1 MSIRASDLRRQ
12 LLRVSPDTLVGAALK
27 DMRARPRPTE
37 WLLLVDLDGAYA
49 ILGIED
55 IASRVASVSDPLNQP
70 VSAFAGAACP
80 TADVEDE
87 LEDVQAQLAN
97 SVDVLVLRAGE
108 PYGVLTRRPVA
119 AASSAA
125 RLLLSQ
131 AAGWT
136 PRVQKPAVLGIE
148 ESIPKAPVTL
158 PPSQI
163 EPIQQ
168 RSDRYVNT
176 DFASEQQPARALDRK
191 QALQPGQHYF
201 FRLNVGELEAA
212 TTIETAPAQLPDF
225 ITKQDVELVIVLFSE
240 SFAIEQPTG
249 VLSVP
254 AIGLATVKAPASLP
268 SGMRADAP
276 LAQERLLFRVTAPAL
291 AGRADLR
298 VNMYCNGMLVQ
309 SRLVTA
315 VIGAGAPL
323 NAAGMMRA
331 SVLDFN
337 LSPTL
342 APRHLSDIAPH
353 TLSLMVNS
361 NGDGTHAF
369 RVFAQDGNQVFQN
382 SATLEPAELNDLI
395 LQTRAAL
402 QKVAWGKPD
411 AWAEGL
417 AYRYDTSISG
427 DKLVQNFT
435 NDMINMAVRGA
446 LTYNAL
452 KNSLGQGR
460 IGATK
465 LRELMR
471 TPGMVQLASK
481 ISANDVVPMAMFYDW
496 KLDTRAATLTICEQ
510 FAASLASGRPLIN
523 EPCFLGNCPHHD
535 DETPTVICPS
545 GFWGFRHDIG
555 MPWPAPYGPEVA
567 TQIGYSGTP
576 LMDIALNREFPAL
589 PAHLQ
594 RLGNLGYQTQSQ
606 EARDKIFQMFK
617 QSQPHVV
624 YFYCHGVL
632 NGTTPTLKVG
642 PPQDYIDTSNFD
654 NLEIAWPDTRP
665 LVFMNGC
672 HTTSLSPGQALS
684 FVRAFVEDVAAAGV
698 IGTEITVFEPL
709 AQTFAETFL
718 PLFAAGMPF
727 GRAIREAR
735 LRLLAQRNP
744 LGLVYQPYAY
754 AGLKMVKTA

>member
-1 MSIRASDLRRQ
+1 
-12 LLRVSPDTLVGAALK
+12 
-27 DMRARPRPTE
+27 MR
-37 WLLLVDLDGAYA
+37 
-49 ILGIED
+49 
-55 IASRVASVSDPLNQP
+55 S
-70 VSAFAGAACP
+70 
-80 TADVEDE
+80 
-87 LEDVQAQLAN
+87 
-97 SVDVLVLRAGE
+97 
-108 PYGVLTRRPVA
+108 
-119 AASSAA
+119 
-125 RLLLSQ
+125 
-131 AAGWT
+131 
-136 PRVQKPAVLGIE
+136 
-148 ESIPKAPVTL
+148 
-158 PPSQI
+158 
-163 EPIQQ
+163 
-168 RSDRYVNT
+168 
-176 DFASEQQPARALDRK
+176 
-191 QALQPGQHYF
+191 
-201 FRLNVGELEAA
+201 
-212 TTIETAPAQLPDF
+212 
-225 ITKQDVELVIVLFSE
+225 
-240 SFAIEQPTG
+240 
-249 VLSVP
+249 
-254 AIGLATVKAPASLP
+254 
-268 SGMRADAP
+268 
-276 LAQERLLFRVTAPAL
+276 
-291 AGRADLR
+291 
-298 VNMYCNGMLVQ
+298 
-309 SRLVTA
+309 
-315 VIGAGAPL
+315 
-323 NAAGMMRA
+323 

-342 APRHLSDIAPH
+342 APRHLSDIEPH
-353 TLSLMVNS
+353 RLSLMVNS

-369 RVFAQDGNQVFQN
+369 RVFAQEGNEVFQN

-535 DETPTVICPS
+535 DEKPTVICPS

-567 TQIGYSGTP
+567 TQISYIDAP

-594 RLGNLGYQTQSQ
+594 RLSGLGYQTQSQ
-606 EARDKIFQMFK
+606 EARDKILQMFK
-617 QSQPHVV
+617 NTQPHVV

-632 NGTTPTLKVG
+632 NGSTPTLKIG

-654 NLEIAWPDTRP
+654 NLDIAWPETRP

-698 IGTEITVFEPL
+698 IGTEITIFEPL

-754 AGLKMVKTA
+754 AGLKMVKAA